1 MIEWLHFHFSLFM
14 HWRRKWQPTPVF
26 LPGESQGWWSHL
38 KCMSTPKEDPPR
50 IFHKSQEEIFSDK
63 KSHSLTLSET
73 LRKARPLGQNH
84 FNIIF
89 LMFPYSVNQCPQV
102 FVWSVCLFV
111 LIKRA

>member
-1 MIEWLHFHFSLFM
+1 MDK
-14 HWRRKWQPTPVF
+14 RDK
-26 LPGESQGWWSHL
+26 GWWSHL
-38 KCMSTPKEDPPR
+38 KCMSTPKEYPPR

-84 FNIIF
+84 FNFIF
-89 LMFPYSVNQCPQV
+89 LMFPYSINQCPQV